1 MKILSALTAVAILA
15 IIVTS
20 CSKRDYTCSCT
31 YRDNMGTMQKDVTT
45 VKGTKTH
52 AQNACNS
59 HQGQLKYYAQSDVT
73 CLLM

>member
-1 MKILSALTAVAILA
+1 MKIVTCIASVVTLILVLTA
-15 IIVTS
+15 

-31 YRDNMGTMQKDVTT
+31 YTDISGVKMKDVTT

-52 AQNACNS
+52 AKNACDS
-59 HQGQLKYYAQSDVT
+59 HQGTLKYYAQSDVT